1 MFAVLLLHVS
11 LAFSQSALLPPA
23 VRATAVA
30 EAAAIWAP
38 RGVLVD
44 DGEPRSP
51 IVLTVVAS
59 AAAAVRSRDKP
70 LGAIVFDAGGTP
82 VPRILLY
89 VSEILRL
96 VRSTPF
102 LGVDE
107 SHWPPS
113 LRETIVGRA
122 VGRVLAH
129 EIGHYVLRSRNHTED
144 GLMRSFQ
151 RADDLVGL
159 PRAQFTPAPIE
170 DGLVTRGGIETRDA
184 DSKEERSADVDS
196 AAGTARAP
204 TGAGARRPRR

>member
-1 MFAVLLLHVS
+1 MFLVLLLHVS

-23 VRATAVA
+23 VRASAVA

-44 DGEPRSP
+44 ACEPRSP
-51 IVLTVVAS
+51 IVLTVVA
-59 AAAAVRSRDKP
+59 AAPAPARSLGKP

-82 VPRILLY
+82 QPRILLY
-89 VSEILRL
+89 MSEILTL
-96 VRSTPF
+96 VRSARF

-107 SHWPPS
+107 SHWPPG

-129 EIGHYVLRSRNHTED
+129 EIGHYVLRTRNHTED

-151 RADDLVGL
+151 RPDDLVGV
-159 PRAQFTPAPIE
+159 PRVGFASGRI
-170 DGLVTRGGIETRDA
+170 DDA
-184 DSKEERSADVDS
+184 DVMRRESGAGESKQEERRGDVDGS
-196 AAGTARAP
+196 RAARAH
-204 TGAGARRPRR
+204 TGADASRARR